1 MDCNLLLTRKA
12 FDGYPDYGKLGKLAI
27 EVSLLSLLVML
38 LIISVLYELNAF
50 LNATCIEL
58 TTIKHMAR

>member
-12 FDGYPDYGKLGKLAI
+12 FDGYPDYGKLAT
-27 EVSLLSLLVML
+27 EVSLLSLFVM

-58 TTIKHMAR
+58 TTITHMAR